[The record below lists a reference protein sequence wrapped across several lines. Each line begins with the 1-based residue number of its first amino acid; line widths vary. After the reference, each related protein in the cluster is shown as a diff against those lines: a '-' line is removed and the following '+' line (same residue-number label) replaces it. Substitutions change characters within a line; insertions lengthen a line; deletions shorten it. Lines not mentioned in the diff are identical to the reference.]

1 MATRVARIIALTLIG
16 LLIMT
21 GCGSGSE
28 PGQEDGGMGTS
39 TSDPE
44 ATLRSKPPFEAAQ
57 EQYRNAMRDMADRVA
72 ALVPGLTW
80 QIKEDSWRGCG
91 GAYAR
96 TSGVQVYVYIVFAG
110 PVPDGNWAPA
120 LAIVKDGAARL
131 GASNMTTLVDNPG
144 DRDVMFG
151 GADGIEIEF
160 GTKTNTILSAK
171 SDCRLR
177 QADLPAPTTGA

>member
-1 MATRVARIIALTLIG
+1 MATRVERIIALTLIG

-91 GAYAR
+91 GA
-96 TSGVQVYVYIVFAG
+96 
-110 PVPDGNWAPA
+110 
-120 LAIVKDGAARL
+120 
-131 GASNMTTLVDNPG
+131 
-144 DRDVMFG
+144 
-151 GADGIEIEF
+151 
-160 GTKTNTILSAK
+160 
-171 SDCRLR
+171 
-177 QADLPAPTTGA
+177 

>member
-1 MATRVARIIALTLIG
+1 
-16 LLIMT
+16 
-21 GCGSGSE
+21 
-28 PGQEDGGMGTS
+28 
-39 TSDPE
+39 
-44 ATLRSKPPFEAAQ
+44 
-57 EQYRNAMRDMADRVA
+57 MADRVA

-80 QIKEDSWRGCG
+80 QIKEVSWRGCG

-96 TSGVQVYVYIVFAG
+96 TSGVQVYVHIVFAG
-110 PVPDGNWAPA
+110 PVSDDKWAPA
-120 LAIVKDGAARL
+120 LAVVKYGAARL

-144 DRDVMFG
+144 DRDVTFG

-177 QADLPAPTTGA
+177 QADLPAPATGA